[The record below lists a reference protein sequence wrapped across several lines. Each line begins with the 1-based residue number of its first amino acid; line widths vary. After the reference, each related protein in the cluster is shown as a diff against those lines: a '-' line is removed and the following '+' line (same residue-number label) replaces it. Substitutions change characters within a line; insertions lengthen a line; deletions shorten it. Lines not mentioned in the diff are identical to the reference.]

1 MSGRCARLCFFGRR
15 LVGLMLDGSHHGKCE
30 HDERDVTMPA
40 MPRSGFISRNPSASH
55 RSRPKTACCRHG
67 PGSPAASARIHPV
80 LRRSSPSRPSTNRP
94 AFNAVRSCSNN
105 GRIRFFTSRS
115 DDAHNASVVS
125 IDAPVIHD
133 LRIMVTHGF
142 RNQQN
147 APAKNYNCN
156 ARGKPMGRRSRAGGK
171 PVKARR
177 HKAATR
183 KRRNAP
189 KVMRSRPSSV
199 GGKDEKIALLTH
211 ERDEALEQQAA
222 TADVLKII
230 SRSTFDLKEVL
241 NTLTESAAW
250 LCSADKGIIF
260 QRDGTVLRLGAK
272 PGPSREAEWDW
283 LR

>member
-1 MSGRCARLCFFGRR
+1 ITSTALSSARCSTIYSR
-15 LVGLMLDGSHHGKCE
+15 
-30 HDERDVTMPA
+30 T
-40 MPRSGFISRNPSASH
+40 ISRNPSASH

-147 APAKNYNCN
+147 APAKNYYCN
-156 ARGKPMGRRSRAGGK
+156 ANRH
-171 PVKARR
+171 VIKARVPNEYLPELIKQR
-177 HKAATR
+177 GETTVR
-183 KRRNAP
+183 
-189 KVMRSRPSSV
+189 
-199 GGKDEKIALLTH
+199 GILETH
-211 ERDEALEQQAA
+211 F
-222 TADVLKII
+222 I
-230 SRSTFDLKEVL
+230 SRSAFDILL
-241 NTLTESAAW
+241 RTPFTP
-250 LCSADKGIIF
+250 ADFEAFIADR
-260 QRDGTVLRLGAK
+260 QRILQDAI
-272 PGPSREAEWDW
+272 
-283 LR
+283 